1 MKSDTRPLFYQYI
14 IPRYLPQNPAE
25 PKEICRSFNKLVL
38 LVDDNVFLCYLS
50 VRKAQIFLS
59 KMRSPSGS
67 KCYCLPDCQMTDYQK
82 DLSTT
87 NFM

>member
-14 IPRYLPQNPAE
+14 IPRYLPQNPAK

-38 LVDDNVFLCYLS
+38 LVVDDVALCFFS
-50 VRKAQIFLS
+50 VRKAQMFLS
-59 KMRSPSGS
+59 KMRSPSDS
-67 KCYCLPDCQMTDYQK
+67 KCYCLPDCEMTDYQK

-87 NFM
+87 NLM